1 MLRSSTEPIIDFI
14 ILDQDCLDIRRA
26 LVIGAAEFG
35 DAPCLVSGEEP
46 GEKTMRCLLIL
57 QLIHNLLVAARAQPL
72 PCVVLS
78 EVMIDCLSRYV
89 VLPFSG

>member
-46 GEKTMRCLLIL
+46 GEKTMRCLLE
-57 QLIHNLLVAARAQPL
+57 QLTFIHSWESCKYHA
-72 PCVVLS
+72 
-78 EVMIDCLSRYV
+78 
-89 VLPFSG
+89 